1 MAPSLPKSRGE
12 CHVAIPVGRPAAA
25 RSNGP
30 KHRRAWR
37 VERCELRRATGSCPV
52 ARRPPSSTPDECQ
65 CTYRV
70 DTPRRQDPQLTSAA
84 SDASMS
90 PCRGAQ
96 RMLHERS
103 SLAPSLLVAM
113 PQLVDPNFTRSVVL
127 LWEHRDEGAMGLI
140 INRPTETLA
149 SQIVQLD
156 PPVENES
163 DLTVWIGGPVDPT
176 RGWLLIAGG
185 ERDGSEIIPG
195 LYLSA
200 SVGRL
205 RQAMESER
213 KRGTMPFPGG
223 ICGLGRTTARHGARG
238 VGMADGSARHRSR
251 LPHAK

>member
-1 MAPSLPKSRGE
+1 
-12 CHVAIPVGRPAAA
+12 
-25 RSNGP
+25 
-30 KHRRAWR
+30 
-37 VERCELRRATGSCPV
+37 
-52 ARRPPSSTPDECQ
+52 
-65 CTYRV
+65 
-70 DTPRRQDPQLTSAA
+70 
-84 SDASMS
+84 
-90 PCRGAQ
+90 
-96 RMLHERS
+96 MLHERS

-205 RQAMESER
+205 RQAMESNENAEQCRFLVGYAGWGER
-213 KRGTMPFPGG
+213 QLDTELAASAWLTVPLDIDLVFRTPSELMWETAIRRLGINPTALAMGPGV
-223 ICGLGRTTARHGARG
+223 H
-238 VGMADGSARHRSR
+238 
-251 LPHAK
+251 